1 MRRKPSG
8 ERYLCYLWDESWGW
22 ASRILKGKED
32 SHCGPIYEG
41 QTFCSAFYILWW
53 ETVDKSSVWED
64 KWCGAEPL
72 TTKFPDI
79 YSIIIKKD
87 VSIVDCWVN
96 DQQTWDLGIRRPLFD
111 RVAEW

>member
-1 MRRKPSG
+1 MK
-8 ERYLCYLWDESWGW
+8 D
-22 ASRILKGKED
+22 
-32 SHCGPIYEG
+32 
-41 QTFCSAFYILWW
+41 TFCSAFYILWW
-53 ETVDKSSVWED
+53 ETVDESSVWED

-111 RVAEW
+111 RELQSGDCLFPKCLGCGNGKQ